1 MSGSYPIPI
10 LFSVFISRSSAKKF
24 SVLIPTVF
32 IILLL
37 VFHVQPAS
45 AAVTV
50 SFKNK
55 CSWTSSDG
63 RTFSAPNCYIS
74 LGRPTVDPCVLSSY
88 AAAIDIIFPGGATF
102 EIVESCS
109 GESPPYKVNGTAAF
123 YCPAKFDG
131 YRHNICLMNGEIFQY
146 DTPGGCC

>member
-1 MSGSYPIPI
+1 MLDGLMFLNFFSKSVGCSSSNKFFSLI
-10 LFSVFISRSSAKKF
+10 LTA
-24 SVLIPTVF
+24 LIV
-32 IILLL
+32 LLL
-37 VFHVQPAS
+37 VFNVQPAS

-109 GESPPYKVNGTAAF
+109 GQSTPYKVNGTAAF
-123 YCPAKFDG
+123 DCPAKFDG

>member
-1 MSGSYPIPI
+1 MLDGLMFLNFFSKSVGCSSSNKFFSLI
-10 LFSVFISRSSAKKF
+10 LT
-24 SVLIPTVF
+24 VLIV
-32 IILLL
+32 LLL
-37 VFHVQPAS
+37 VFHVRPAS

-109 GESPPYKVNGTAAF
+109 WESPPYKVNGTAAF